1 MSMKNPRVA
10 RRYAQALMSVA
21 QDLDAVDTA
30 SVSLAM
36 IGRVLGA
43 SRELR
48 LLLASPIVPES
59 KKASIVRELF
69 QGRVAEPA
77 MAFLDLL
84 VRKHRE
90 VHLAEVITQFQAL
103 HDELRNTVTVEV
115 TSAVT
120 LKRDQEKALKAG
132 LERRTGKTVRL
143 LLAGDPSIMGGLVIR
158 IGDTVLD
165 ASVTHQLAR
174 LREQFAKSS

>member
-1 MSMKNPRVA
+1 MTMKNPRVA
-10 RRYAQALMSVA
+10 RRYARALMTVA
-21 QDLDAVDTA
+21 EERDAVDST
-30 SVSLAM
+30 SESMAM
-36 IGRVLGA
+36 IGRALGS

-69 QGRVAEPA
+69 QERAGELA
-77 MAFLDLL
+77 MAFVDLL

-90 VHLAEVITQFQAL
+90 VHLAEVINQFQAL
-103 HDELRNTVTVEV
+103 HDELRNIVTIEV
-115 TSAVT
+115 TSAVA
-120 LKRDQEKALKAG
+120 LKPGQEKTLKAG
-132 LERRTGKTVRL
+132 LERRTGKSVRL
-143 LLAGDPSIMGGLVIR
+143 RLAGDPGIMGGLVIK